1 MYEMERSNLI
11 AARTMGRQRFLNTI
25 RNQNR
30 GVVHGGDDTDMDQH
44 EHGESEEEH
53 VQDENIFAPEISDM
67 EQVLSTFRV
76 EINSCLEREEWSD
89 AVVFQNGVM
98 RILNAFGRNET
109 VSQEVKREICLQLA
123 EQLHPL
129 IQRHRDQNPNLAEK
143 YSQYAGQLREMA
155 ELPG

>member
-1 MYEMERSNLI
+1 
-11 AARTMGRQRFLNTI
+11 
-25 RNQNR
+25 
-30 GVVHGGDDTDMDQH
+30 
-44 EHGESEEEH
+44 
-53 VQDENIFAPEISDM
+53 M

-98 RILNAFGRNET
+98 RILNAFGRNEA

-143 YSQYAGQLREMA
+143 YFQYAGQLREMA